1 VSFVAIVV
9 LAVGLAMDA
18 TAVAGARG
26 LASRNPIRI
35 RDALLVALLFGGFQA
50 LMPVLGWALGSA
62 LAARIAASWGP
73 WVTFIVLGG
82 IGAKMLHAAFAA
94 GDDVD
99 AKKKDDVF
107 GVKVLALLAI
117 ATSIDA
123 LAAGLTLA
131 LGNMSIALSCAVI
144 GVITAVLSFA
154 GVYVGR
160 HFGARFGKPLE
171 VAGGLVLLGLAVKAL
186 ADHL

>member
-26 LASRNPIRI
+26 LASRNPVRI

-62 LAARIAASWGP
+62 LAARIALSWGR
-73 WVTFIVLGG
+73 WVTFIVLGA
-82 IGAKMLHAAFAA
+82 IGAKMLYAAFAE
-94 GDDVD
+94 GDDAD
-99 AKKKDDVF
+99 AKKDDVF

-171 VAGGLVLLGLAVKAL
+171 VAGGLVILGLAAKAL